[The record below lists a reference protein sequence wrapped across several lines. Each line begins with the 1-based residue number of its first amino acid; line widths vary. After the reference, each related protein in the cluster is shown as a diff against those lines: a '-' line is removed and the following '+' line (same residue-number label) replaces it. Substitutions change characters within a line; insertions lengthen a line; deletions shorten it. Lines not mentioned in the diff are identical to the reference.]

1 MLARRR
7 ARHTSAGRGRDQAYG
22 APVTADT
29 DDTAAF
35 AATLSADQAAVL
47 DEVHR
52 TIAAVAPAL
61 LPPVRDGAVLGYGPY
76 HYRYA
81 SGREG
86 DAHLITV
93 RGGSRHL
100 SVYVTATDGDVYVPE
115 VHASALGSKVSVGR
129 SCIRVRRAGE
139 LDLAVFGEV
148 VRRAVELGGAGA
160 G

>member
-1 MLARRR
+1 LPVGEPA
-7 ARHTSAGRGRDQAYG
+7 TPPRGADEDRAYG

-35 AATLSADQAAVL
+35 AATLCADQAAVL

-115 VHASALGSKVSVGR
+115 VHASALGKVSVGR

-148 VRRAVELGGAGA
+148 VRRAIELGGAGA
-160 G
+160 V

>member
-1 MLARRR
+1 M
-7 ARHTSAGRGRDQAYG
+7 
-22 APVTADT
+22 TAST

-35 AATLSADQAAVL
+35 AASLSADQAAVL

-52 TIAAVAPAL
+52 TIAAVAPTL
-61 LPPVRDGAVLGYGPY
+61 LPPVRDGAVLGYGPF

-86 DAHLITV
+86 DAFLVTV

-100 SVYVTATDGDVYVPE
+100 SVYVTAAEGDAYVPE
-115 VHASALGSKVSVGR
+115 AYASTLGKVSVGR

-160 G
+160 V